1 MCSVLALC
9 AAYAQDTHM
18 ACRPSKVARRKTT
31 NVALKRQQPTVLLMH
46 ASSIVEGRDVVAYAH
61 AYTTPSTHE
70 ASAGPVQYTYSTQY
84 ACNVHVR
91 HSKYARLVQA
101 TAVRYDP
108 PCTNKRSK
116 LSVSPVGG

>member
-1 MCSVLALC
+1 
-9 AAYAQDTHM
+9 
-18 ACRPSKVARRKTT
+18 
-31 NVALKRQQPTVLLMH
+31 MH

-91 HSKYARLVQA
+91 HSKYSCTMHAVHKGREGGPLKRTTARARRRARLSLVVKGRWRQ
-101 TAVRYDP
+101 
-108 PCTNKRSK
+108 S
-116 LSVSPVGG
+116 LGSL

>member
-1 MCSVLALC
+1 
-9 AAYAQDTHM
+9 M

-31 NVALKRQQPTVLLMH
+31 NVALTRQQPTVLLMH

-91 HSKYARLVQA
+91 HSKYHVQL
-101 TAVRYDP
+101 YDACGP
-108 PCTNKRSK
+108 
-116 LSVSPVGG
+116 

>member
-1 MCSVLALC
+1 
-9 AAYAQDTHM
+9 M

-70 ASAGPVQYTYSTQY
+70 ASAGPVQYTNSTQY

-91 HSKYARLVQA
+91 HSKYSC
-101 TAVRYDP
+101 TMHAVHKGR
-108 PCTNKRSK
+108 
-116 LSVSPVGG
+116 VGGPRKKDGCARTTESLALFSRGRQEAVT